1 MTRTQCVW
9 TAIVTAVLVG
19 VVFCASASAQQL
31 VSTKGKVRVFK
42 GGLTVEGTNLEVN
55 GESVSLTVAGQTTFL
70 DLKDIDR
77 VDVRKGRA
85 MKGACIGGGGC
96 FAIGMLAC
104 TAADEGTF
112 QESGGDRGQCYV
124 GSMIWS
130 GLFAGAGALIGN
142 ASSSWETVFYRTRTG
157 IEESDS
163 VGFAQLASPDRAHV
177 TFVVIPPR
185 SCCGGVVGLSVAF

>member
-1 MTRTQCVW
+1 MTGVLRVW
-9 TAIVTAVLVG
+9 TVIVTTMLVG
-19 VVFCASASAQQL
+19 VVFCTSASAQQL

-55 GESVSLTVAGQTTFL
+55 GESVSLTVARQTTFL

-77 VDVRKGRA
+77 VDVRKGKA
-85 MKGACIGGGGC
+85 MKGACIGGAGC

-104 TAADEGTF
+104 TAADDSDFE
-112 QESGGDRGQCYV
+112 GGDRGQCYL

-130 GLFAGAGALIGN
+130 GLFAGVGALIGN
-142 ASSSWETVFYRTRTG
+142 ASSSWETVFYRTKAGTEEIDDAG
-157 IEESDS
+157 I
-163 VGFAQLASPDRAHV
+163 AQLSSPDSPHV